1 MCDDRIPLIF
11 TFHSRSNNFTAYNY
25 LCLLSITSCLYLLTL
40 GLFRSRFGFSSVIS
54 VELPR
59 RFENL
64 RIEVINIMMI
74 GYFRII
80 VLVVLIVSAGSS
92 TLSIRSK
99 LPIEG
104 ELEIPTGESASNIEV
119 TLNGGEY
126 RAYSRIDG
134 KFTFHDIP
142 SGIYLLDVL
151 SIHQVF
157 SQMKIKIVAE
167 EEIISVVEFK
177 YPGAM
182 RMQGSKT
189 EIE

>member
-1 MCDDRIPLIF
+1 
-11 TFHSRSNNFTAYNY
+11 
-25 LCLLSITSCLYLLTL
+25 
-40 GLFRSRFGFSSVIS
+40 
-54 VELPR
+54 
-59 RFENL
+59 
-64 RIEVINIMMI
+64 MI
-74 GYFRII
+74 GYFRIV
-80 VLVVLIVSAGSS
+80 VLVALIVSAGSS
-92 TLSIRSK
+92 VLSIKSK

-126 RAYSRIDG
+126 RAFSRIDG

-151 SIHQVF
+151 SIRQVF
-157 SQMKIKIVAE
+157 SQMKIKVVAE
-167 EEIISVVEFK
+167 EEVISVVEFK

-189 EIE
+189 

>member
-1 MCDDRIPLIF
+1 
-11 TFHSRSNNFTAYNY
+11 
-25 LCLLSITSCLYLLTL
+25 
-40 GLFRSRFGFSSVIS
+40 
-54 VELPR
+54 
-59 RFENL
+59 
-64 RIEVINIMMI
+64 VINITMI
-74 GYFRII
+74 GYFRIV
-80 VLVVLIVSAGSS
+80 VLVALIVSAGSS
-92 TLSIRSK
+92 VLSIKSK

-126 RAYSRIDG
+126 RAFSRIDG

-151 SIHQVF
+151 SIRQVF
-157 SQMKIKIVAE
+157 SQMKIKVVAE
-167 EEIISVVEFK
+167 EEVISVVEFK

-189 EIE
+189 EIVF

>member
-1 MCDDRIPLIF
+1 
-11 TFHSRSNNFTAYNY
+11 
-25 LCLLSITSCLYLLTL
+25 
-40 GLFRSRFGFSSVIS
+40 
-54 VELPR
+54 VELPQS
-59 RFENL
+59 FEYL
-64 RIEVINIMMI
+64 RIEVINITMM
-74 GYFRII
+74 GYCRII
-80 VLVVLIVSAGSS
+80 VIVALIVSAGSS
-92 TLSIRSK
+92 VLSVKSK

-126 RAYSRIDG
+126 RAFSRIDG

-157 SQMKIKIVAE
+157 SQMKIKVVAE
-167 EEIISVVEFK
+167 EEVISVVEFK

-182 RMQGSKT
+182 RMQGSKA
-189 EIE
+189 EIASEFTIFLL